1 MGRAPRA
8 PHAGRRL
15 NVLDLAIRK
24 QLGAFALD
32 VSFSIPE
39 HGITALFGRS
49 GAGKTSVIGA
59 MAGLLCPDEGFIR
72 VSGRT
77 LFDSRSGEDVPVH
90 RRRIG
95 YVFQEG
101 RLFPHLSVRDNLLYG
116 FRRAPAD
123 RRRIVL
129 EDLVPLLGIAALLE
143 RRPRDL
149 SGGEKQ
155 RVAIGRALLAQPEVL
170 LMDEPLASLD
180 APRKREILPYL
191 ERLRDELRVPI
202 VYVSHSIEEVVR
214 LANQV
219 VVLEAGRVI
228 ATGTPE
234 QLGERLDLR
243 PLLGDFESGAVIDA
257 VMDGY
262 DEKFDLSTLAFAGG
276 RLRVPGHAGAP
287 GARVRVRVRSRDVS
301 LALERPASIS
311 VQNVF
316 EGGVEQVLEEPGA
329 YAELKLRVG
338 DTRFLS
344 RVTRESVSRLG
355 LAPGARVHLLVKSV
369 SFDRETLS
377 AAPGGGLRPGGD

>member
-1 MGRAPRA
+1 MSM
-8 PHAGRRL
+8 
-15 NVLDLAIRK
+15 LDLAIRK
-24 QLGAFALD
+24 RLGDFSLD
-32 VSFSIPE
+32 VSFAVPE
-39 HGITALFGRS
+39 QGLTALFGRS
-49 GAGKTSVIGA
+49 GAGKTSVIA
-59 MAGLLCPDEGFIR
+59 AIAGLLQPDEGHIR
-72 VSGRT
+72 VAGRT
-77 LFDSRSGEDVPVH
+77 LFDSAAGRDEPVH
-90 RRRIG
+90 RRRVG

-116 FRRAPAD
+116 HRRSPAAD
-123 RRRIVL
+123 RRITL
-129 EDLVPLLGIAALLE
+129 EEMVELLGVGALLA

-170 LMDEPLASLD
+170 LMDEPLAALD

-202 VYVSHSIEEVVR
+202 VYVSHAIEEVVR

-219 VVLEAGRVI
+219 VVLDAGRVV

-243 PLLGDFESGAVIDA
+243 PLLGEFESGAVIDA
-257 VMDGY
+257 SMESY
-262 DEKFDLSTLAFAGG
+262 DSGFDLSTLVFEGG
-276 RLRVPGHAGAP
+276 KLRVPGNAGAS
-287 GARVRVRVRSRDVS
+287 GARVRVRVRARDIS
-301 LALERPASIS
+301 LATEKPLSIS
-311 VQNVF
+311 VQNIF
-316 EGGVEQVLEEPGA
+316 EGGVEQIAEEPGA

-338 DTRFLS
+338 NTRFLS

-355 LAPGARVHLLVKSV
+355 IATGGRVFLLVKSV

-377 AAPGGGLRPGGD
+377 AAPGIASTGRPEVD